1 MVISRSTIIN
11 EIALVLYSKLF
22 CMQQCFSI
30 IVKVNNCIFH
40 FRLCSLTITRLSL
53 LAPLP
58 SDLTSLS
65 LAVKM
70 QSSKRTL
77 RSHEI
82 SVGQSIFAVGGAI
95 NTTGVG
101 ANSTPFGGNGTA
113 LLETELDL
121 HFSLQYPHFLKRDGN
136 R

>member
-1 MVISRSTIIN
+1 MT
-11 EIALVLYSKLF
+11 
-22 CMQQCFSI
+22 
-30 IVKVNNCIFH
+30 
-40 FRLCSLTITRLSL
+40 
-53 LAPLP
+53 PLP
-58 SDLTSLS
+58 PDLTSLS

-82 SVGQSIFAVGGAI
+82 PVPQIITPGGQTGNSSSLLGQQSQINGIGGDLR
-95 NTTGVG
+95 
-101 ANSTPFGGNGTA
+101 SPPFF
-113 LLETELDL
+113 ETDLDL